1 MSYLIKNFSFY
12 LKIIFYGEN
21 IDFLIYENN
30 NLTILEHGIE
40 CHFFVAELY
49 LVL

>member
-21 IDFLIYENN
+21 LDLSYLIYEYNN
-30 NLTILEHGIE
+30 SSILEHGIE
-40 CHFFVAELY
+40 YLFFVAEP
-49 LVL
+49 